1 MVVVVPPLSEG
12 EQRHPPAVSRVV
24 AGREPP
30 RAPHMCGGVD
40 EPGRVEADDDAKEDA
55 PEHERPAAERE
66 QEDAERDERDVVIRV
81 QPAVEG
87 IGCQIGRVLR
97 HDLGVVVVHLAEEN
111 PTHVRPE
118 AAVARRVRVEV
129 GVGVLVVDAVNF
141 DREPG
146 FIGVLENR
154 ELPALFASKASLHH
168 LGLMDVLAAAQ
179 LLEVAPREICLIGI
193 QPLSLE
199 LGLELARVRREKA
212 PVGLLMVSIDG
223 LKDINDKYGHMA
235 GDAAIRAT
243 ARELRASLR
252 PYDAIGRYGGE
263 AFVII
268 VTGCDSRSSIKQ
280 AERFFGVLKGR
291 TVDISQWGKFVSG
304 KDAALPIL
312 YSIGVISGTG
322 EHDSETLL
330 KSLEGALRVA
340 RSAGGNRIESATP
353 PPPPVAKKK

>member
-1 MVVVVPPLSEG
+1 MKVLIVESNEESRKSLYESLDGWGYQVTAIADPAAAFASIQRESPPSMVMVGSHTNSTSVKQLCRGIREFG
-12 EQRHPPAVSRVV
+12 EKPYIYVLLLADKGRNEYILEFLE
-24 AGREPP
+24 AG
-30 RAPHMCGGVD
+30 
-40 EPGRVEADDDAKEDA
+40 ADDYVT
-55 PEHERPAAERE
+55 RPF
-66 QEDAERDERDVVIRV
+66 DE
-81 QPAVEG
+81 
-87 IGCQIGRVLR
+87 
-97 HDLGVVVVHLAEEN
+97 
-111 PTHVRPE
+111 
-118 AAVARRVRVEV
+118 
-129 GVGVLVVDAVNF
+129 
-141 DREPG
+141 
-146 FIGVLENR
+146 
-154 ELPALFASKASLHH
+154 
-168 LGLMDVLAAAQ
+168 
-179 LLEVAPREICLIGI
+179 
-193 QPLSLE
+193 LE
-199 LGLELARVRREKA
+199 LKARLRAGKRILDLREELRRAQATIGYQAYHDPLTGLWNRGAIIDALQRELARVRREKA

-330 KSLEGALRVA
+330 KSLEGALRTA